1 CAREPLVETGG
12 CGSSLAKDQFH
23 RRDRDDLV
31 LAWLCFG
38 FRSFIADGAAPVSDH
53 QQIKVG
59 SCFQVRE
66 KKMVRIFV
74 EPAAAGHD
82 LPGSFIKA
90 LNILNQNGIKPR
102 SGTKLVSKYA
112 VIVTEDPLKVLEH
125 LGSANID
132 AFVER

>member
-1 CAREPLVETGG
+1 
-12 CGSSLAKDQFH
+12 
-23 RRDRDDLV
+23 
-31 LAWLCFG
+31 
-38 FRSFIADGAAPVSDH
+38 
-53 QQIKVG
+53 
-59 SCFQVRE
+59 
-66 KKMVRIFV
+66 MVRIFV
-74 EPAAAGHD
+74 EPAAADHD

-125 LGSANID
+125 LRSANID